1 MNFNAAS
8 QILSAIFEW
17 TWRTS
22 LHASVLIVLV
32 LLIQLAGGKWLTAR
46 WRYALGV
53 LVLVRLLLPVVPA
66 SAFSIFNLG
75 NAVLPI
81 APQTEFGLASTSA
94 MPAAPIPAVSH
105 GTIAP
110 LGIGVGVAR
119 KIDGLKAVRILWLL
133 GLTSS
138 LLTVLRQHRKF
149 ARRIAAVP
157 TVGDEGI
164 LSLLESC
171 KGVMGVRRQIRV
183 VIAPQPGAPALFGFL
198 KPRLLL
204 PESAVR
210 KLDDRELRMVFL
222 HELAHVKRGDI
233 LLNWAI
239 ILARSLHWFNP
250 LVWLALRRLRADREL
265 VCDAMVMAR
274 LADGERRVYGNTLIK
289 LLDDFSG
296 AGFCPSLAP
305 VINHKHEIKRRV
317 TMIAQFK
324 PAGRVAVLLSA
335 VIVVALCCFTFTRA
349 AEKRAEPSS
358 NNESRQRSKAKQE
371 ATDKRSSAPELL
383 EMLRQTLEEQN
394 RKVSDAQAKVDKLR
408 RELGIS
414 DRQEL
419 MILNPETVRRLE
431 SERIRAQAEYA
442 SQTKLLEALLQI
454 KADKGSD
461 ELRKVILTVAP
472 DEVLSRFLQ
481 DLAATETT
489 LAKLRETIGA
499 ENPEFKSLAA
509 MQAYLD
515 NKVNTRIEGILAG
528 LHVRLQAV
536 KAHNES
542 LRDAV
547 EEAKKQNGE
556 MEVKSLPYL
565 EAKRSLENQQKV
577 RDAIALLLLQETVDM
592 QLPGAKP
599 REK

>member
-1 MNFNAAS
+1 MTFNAAN
-8 QILSAIFEW
+8 QILSAMFEW

-22 LHASVLIVLV
+22 LHASVLITLV
-32 LLIQLAGGKWLTAR
+32 ALIQAAGSKRLAAR
-46 WRYALGV
+46 WRYALGL
-53 LVLVRLLLPVVPA
+53 LVLLRLMMPVVPA
-66 SAFSIFNLG
+66 SSFSIFNLT
-75 NAVLPI
+75 APVLPNTPELR
-81 APQTEFGLASTSA
+81 APTPLLPATPLSPTASGQ
-94 MPAAPIPAVSH
+94 V
-105 GTIAP
+105 AP
-110 LGIGVGVAR
+110 LRAALR
-119 KIDGLKAVRILWLL
+119 AQKKIDWLKVAPILWLL
-133 GLTSS
+133 GATGS
-138 LLTVLRQHRKF
+138 LVIVLCQQRNF
-149 ARRIAAVP
+149 SRRIKYRP
-157 TVGDEGI
+157 PISDERI

-171 KGVMGVRRQIRV
+171 RNVMGVRRRITA
-183 VIAPQPGAPALFGFL
+183 VIAPQPGTPALFGFL
-198 KPRLLL
+198 KPRLLI
-204 PESAVR
+204 PETAVR
-210 KLDDRELRMVFL
+210 KLDDPELRMIFL
-222 HELAHVKRGDI
+222 HELAHVKRGDV
-233 LLNWAI
+233 LLNWVI
-239 ILARSLHWFNP
+239 IFVRSLHWFNP
-250 LVWLALRRLRADREL
+250 LVWLALSRLRADREL
-265 VCDAMVMAR
+265 VCDAMVMSR
-274 LADGERRVYGNTLIK
+274 LADDERRVYGNTLIK

-335 VIVVALCCFTFTRA
+335 AIVVALCCFTFTRA
-349 AEKRAEPSS
+349 AEKRGESSS
-358 NNESRQRSKAKQE
+358 NNQSRRSKTKQE
-371 ATDKRSSAPELL
+371 DTDKRSSAPELL
-383 EMLRQTLEEQN
+383 EMLRQTLEGQN

-414 DRQEL
+414 DLQEL

-472 DEVLSRFLQ
+472 DELLSRFLQ

-489 LAKLRETIGA
+489 LAKLRETMGA

-547 EEAKKQNGE
+547 EEAKKQNAE

-565 EAKRSLENQQKV
+565 EAKRALENNQKL
-577 RDAIALLLLQETVDM
+577 RDAIVLRILQEIVDM

-599 REK
+599 VEK

>member
-1 MNFNAAS
+1 MNLDAAS
-8 QILSAIFEW
+8 QVLSAIFEW

-22 LHASVLIVLV
+22 IHASVLIVLV
-32 LLIQLAGGKWLTAR
+32 CLIQIAGGKWLAPR

-53 LVLVRLLLPVVPA
+53 LVLVRLLLPEVPA
-66 SAFSIFNLG
+66 IAFSIFNLG
-75 NAVLPI
+75 EAFLPI
-81 APQTEFGLASTSA
+81 VPQTESGVVPTPS
-94 MPAAPIPAVSH
+94 MPTTRIPAVSH

-110 LGIGVGVAR
+110 LRSGAGVDR
-119 KIDGLKAVRILWLL
+119 KIDWLKAARILWLL
-133 GLTSS
+133 GLTVS
-138 LLTVLRQHRKF
+138 LLTVLRQQRKF
-149 ARRIAAVP
+149 ARRIAAKP
-157 TVGDEGI
+157 TAGDERI

-183 VIAPQPGAPALFGFL
+183 VIAPQPGTPALFGFL
-198 KPRLLL
+198 EPRLLL

-210 KLDDRELRMVFL
+210 KLHDRELRMIFL

-265 VCDAMVMAR
+265 VCDAMVMSH
-274 LADGERRVYGNTLIK
+274 LAADERQIYGTTLIK

-442 SQTKLLEALLQI
+442 SQTKLLE
-454 KADKGSD
+454 
-461 ELRKVILTVAP
+461 E
-472 DEVLSRFLQ
+472 
-481 DLAATETT
+481 
-489 LAKLRETIGA
+489 IG
-499 ENPEFKSLAA
+499 
-509 MQAYLD
+509 
-515 NKVNTRIEGILAG
+515 R
-528 LHVRLQAV
+528 
-536 KAHNES
+536 
-542 LRDAV
+542 
-547 EEAKKQNGE
+547 
-556 MEVKSLPYL
+556 
-565 EAKRSLENQQKV
+565 
-577 RDAIALLLLQETVDM
+577 
-592 QLPGAKP
+592 
-599 REK
+599 

>member
-1 MNFNAAS
+1 MTFNAAN
-8 QILSAIFEW
+8 QILSAMFEW

-22 LHASVLIVLV
+22 LHASVLITLV
-32 LLIQLAGGKWLTAR
+32 ALIQAAGSKRLAAR
-46 WRYALGV
+46 WRYALGL
-53 LVLVRLLLPVVPA
+53 LVLLRLMMPVVPA
-66 SAFSIFNLG
+66 SSFSIFNLTAPILP
-75 NAVLPI
+75 NAPSSELRVSTPLLP
-81 APQTEFGLASTSA
+81 ANPLSS
-94 MPAAPIPAVSH
+94 AAPGQV
-105 GTIAP
+105 AP
-110 LGIGVGVAR
+110 LKAALR
-119 KIDGLKAVRILWLL
+119 AQKKIDWLKVAPILWLL
-133 GLTSS
+133 GATGGLVI
-138 LLTVLRQHRKF
+138 VLCQQRNF
-149 ARRIAAVP
+149 SRRIKYRP
-157 TVGDEGI
+157 PISDERI

-171 KGVMGVRRQIRV
+171 RNVMGVRRRITA
-183 VIAPQPGAPALFGFL
+183 VIAPQPGAPALIGFL
-198 KPRLLL
+198 KPRLLI
-204 PESAVR
+204 PETAVR
-210 KLDDRELRMVFL
+210 KLDDPELRMIFL
-222 HELAHVKRGDI
+222 HELAHVKRGDV
-233 LLNWAI
+233 LLNWVI
-239 ILARSLHWFNP
+239 IFVRSLHWFNP
-250 LVWLALRRLRADREL
+250 LVWLALSRLRADREL
-265 VCDAMVMAR
+265 VCDAMVMSR
-274 LADGERRVYGNTLIK
+274 LADDERRVYGNTLIK

-335 VIVVALCCFTFTRA
+335 AIVVALCCFTFTRA
-349 AEKRAEPSS
+349 AEKRGESSS
-358 NNESRQRSKAKQE
+358 NNQSRRSKTKQE
-371 ATDKRSSAPELL
+371 DTDKRSSAPELL
-383 EMLRQTLEEQN
+383 EMLRQTLEGQN

-414 DRQEL
+414 DLQEL

-472 DEVLSRFLQ
+472 DELLSRFLQ

-489 LAKLRETIGA
+489 LAKLRETMGA

-547 EEAKKQNGE
+547 EEAKKQNAE

-565 EAKRSLENQQKV
+565 EAKRALENNQKL
-577 RDAIALLLLQETVDM
+577 RDAIVLRILQEIVDM

-599 REK
+599 VEK

>member
-1 MNFNAAS
+1 M
-8 QILSAIFEW
+8 I
-17 TWRTS
+17 
-22 LHASVLIVLV
+22 
-32 LLIQLAGGKWLTAR
+32 
-46 WRYALGV
+46 
-53 LVLVRLLLPVVPA
+53 
-66 SAFSIFNLG
+66 
-75 NAVLPI
+75 
-81 APQTEFGLASTSA
+81 
-94 MPAAPIPAVSH
+94 
-105 GTIAP
+105 
-110 LGIGVGVAR
+110 
-119 KIDGLKAVRILWLL
+119 
-133 GLTSS
+133 
-138 LLTVLRQHRKF
+138 
-149 ARRIAAVP
+149 
-157 TVGDEGI
+157 
-164 LSLLESC
+164 
-171 KGVMGVRRQIRV
+171 
-183 VIAPQPGAPALFGFL
+183 
-198 KPRLLL
+198 
-204 PESAVR
+204 
-210 KLDDRELRMVFL
+210 FL
-222 HELAHVKRGDI
+222 HELAHVKRGDV
-233 LLNWAI
+233 LLNWVI
-239 ILARSLHWFNP
+239 IFVRSLHWFNP
-250 LVWLALRRLRADREL
+250 LVWLALSRLRADREL
-265 VCDAMVMAR
+265 VCDAMVMSR
-274 LADGERRVYGNTLIK
+274 LADDERRVYGNTLIK

-335 VIVVALCCFTFTRA
+335 AIVVALCCFTFTRA
-349 AEKRAEPSS
+349 AEKRGESSS
-358 NNESRQRSKAKQE
+358 NNQSRRSKTKQE
-371 ATDKRSSAPELL
+371 DTDKRSSAPELL
-383 EMLRQTLEEQN
+383 EMLRQTLEGQN

-414 DRQEL
+414 DLQEL

-472 DEVLSRFLQ
+472 DELLSRFLQ

-489 LAKLRETIGA
+489 LAKLRETMGA

-547 EEAKKQNGE
+547 EEAKKQNAE

-565 EAKRSLENQQKV
+565 EAKRALENNQKL
-577 RDAIALLLLQETVDM
+577 RDAIVLRILQEIVDM

-599 REK
+599 VEK